1 MKAIVI
7 RRYGAPDALQLEDAE
22 TPRPGPGQVLV
33 RVHAASINSWDW
45 DNLCGTQLV
54 NRLLHGLRRPKYP
67 IPGADIAG
75 TVEAVGEDVTRFRP
89 GDEVFGDLCGS
100 GWGAFA
106 EYVCAPETELALK
119 PARASFAQAAALP
132 QAAVLALQGIRDYGR
147 VQAGQHV
154 LVNGAGGGVGTFAI
168 QLAKAAGAEVTGVD
182 SAMKQQVM
190 RAVGADHV
198 IDYERED
205 FTTHRNRYD
214 MVLDVVGKRSVFE
227 IEPALSPRGAYI
239 MVGGP
244 MRHILQLV
252 TMGWWLARRR
262 GTQMRLLLHQ
272 ANQDLAGIASLFE
285 TGTLRPVIDGP
296 YSLDQTPEAMRRFGA
311 GSILGKAVIT
321 MSGAAA

>member
-7 RRYGAPDALQLEDAE
+7 RRYGAPDALSLEDAE
-22 TPRPGPGQVLV
+22 QPRPGAGQVLV

-45 DNLCGTQLV
+45 DNLCGTHLV
-54 NRLLHGLRRPKYP
+54 NRLFHGLRRPKYP

-75 TVEAVGEDVTRFRP
+75 RVEAVGDGVTRFRP
-89 GDEVFGDLCGS
+89 GDEVFGDLCGA

-106 EYVCAPETELALK
+106 EYVCAPESELALK
-119 PARASFAQAAALP
+119 PARASFEQAAALP

-147 VQAGQHV
+147 VQPGQRV

-182 SAMKQQVM
+182 SAQKLSVM

-198 IDYERED
+198 LDYQRD
-205 FTTHRNRYD
+205 DYTTHLRRYHLI
-214 MVLDVVGKRSVFE
+214 LDVVGKRSMFE
-227 IEPALSPRGAYI
+227 VERALAPQGSYV

-244 MRHILQLV
+244 MLRILQLLA
-252 TMGWWLARRR
+252 TGWWLSRRA
-262 GTQMRLLLHQ
+262 GTRMRLLIHQ
-272 ANQDLAGIASLFE
+272 ANHDLAGVAELFE
-285 TGTLRPVIDGP
+285 SGTLRPVIDGP
-296 YSLDQTPEAMRRFGA
+296 YRLAETPDAMRRFGA

-321 MSGAAA
+321 MASAA